1 MLLSC
6 FVTPR
11 EKKKKERRKERMKK
25 KERKVKR
32 ERANSK
38 NRNLQVEIFA
48 FFSSF
53 PPPTPPPPPF
63 LSFLIPP
70 VPSLRF
76 SFSLTRS
83 YITGGCSDRLVVE
96 WLTCLLMLTNCS
108 FFLNSAGDC
117 GPYTCTSGAACH
129 LITAVTCVSAP
140 SVSLVLAVQRV
151 SRKHP
156 L

>member
-1 MLLSC
+1 
-6 FVTPR
+6 
-11 EKKKKERRKERMKK
+11 MKK
-25 KERKVKR
+25 KERKGKR

-53 PPPTPPPPPF
+53 FFFFFFFPF

-108 FFLNSAGDC
+108 SFLNSAGDC

-129 LITAVTCVSAP
+129 LINGSHLCVCPIGLTGPSCTESKRKACTVTGW
-140 SVSLVLAVQRV
+140 
-151 SRKHP
+151 
-156 L
+156 